1 MLYLSNLFM
10 NKYMVEDKEFFQLNE
25 KLKEEL
31 VLKYEAFEAKTV
43 FHPNGFM
50 IVPYPF
56 YETIVRWH
64 KDVDEKIMVKVMSKI
79 LRTRKT
85 INDLCEMS
93 MPTFETSYG
102 HPQIVW
108 AIFPDDIGGLK

>member
-1 MLYLSNLFM
+1 MMEEQEY
-10 NKYMVEDKEFFQLNE
+10 FQLNE

-31 VLKYEAFEAKTV
+31 VLKYEAFEVKTI
-43 FHPNGFM
+43 FYPNGFS

-56 YETIVRWH
+56 YESIARWH
-64 KDVDEKIMVKVMSKI
+64 KARGMAKIWKYQK
-79 LRTRKT
+79 K

-93 MPTFETSYG
+93 DPVFETSYG

-108 AIFPDDIGGLK
+108 AIFPDNIDTPN

>member
-1 MLYLSNLFM
+1 V
-10 NKYMVEDKEFFQLNE
+10 NKYMVEDQEFFQLNE

-31 VLKYEAFEAKTV
+31 VLKCEAFEAKTV
-43 FHPNGFM
+43 FYPNGFS
-50 IVPYPF
+50 IVPYAF

-64 KDVDEKIMVKVMSKI
+64 KDVDENVMVKSMKKI
-79 LRTRKT
+79 LKSRKN

-93 MPTFETSYG
+93 MPTFETAYG

-108 AIFPDDIGGLK
+108 AIFPDNIDTPN

>member
-1 MLYLSNLFM
+1 M
-10 NKYMVEDKEFFQLNE
+10 ETEFFQLNE
-25 KLKEEL
+25 KLKEAL
-31 VLKYEAFEAKTV
+31 VLKYEAFEAKTI
-43 FHPNGFM
+43 FYEKGFP

-64 KDVDEKIMVKVMSKI
+64 KDVDEKVMARVMKKI
-79 LRTRKT
+79 LKERKI

-93 MPTFETSYG
+93 MPTFETAYG

-108 AIFPDDIGGLK
+108 AIFPDNIDNPN

>member
-1 MLYLSNLFM
+1 M

-50 IVPYPF
+50 
-56 YETIVRWH
+56 
-64 KDVDEKIMVKVMSKI
+64 
-79 LRTRKT
+79 
-85 INDLCEMS
+85 EM
-93 MPTFETSYG
+93 E
-102 HPQIVW
+102 
-108 AIFPDDIGGLK
+108 

>member
-1 MLYLSNLFM
+1 
-10 NKYMVEDKEFFQLNE
+10 MVEEKEYFQLNE

-31 VLKYEAFEAKTV
+31 VLKYEAFEVKTI
-43 FHPNGFM
+43 FYPTGFS

-56 YETIVRWH
+56 YESIARWH
-64 KDVDEKIMVKVMSKI
+64 KDVDEKILAKGMAKI
-79 LRTRKT
+79 WKYQEK

-93 MPTFETSYG
+93 DPVFETSYG

-108 AIFPDDIGGLK
+108 AIFPDNIDILN